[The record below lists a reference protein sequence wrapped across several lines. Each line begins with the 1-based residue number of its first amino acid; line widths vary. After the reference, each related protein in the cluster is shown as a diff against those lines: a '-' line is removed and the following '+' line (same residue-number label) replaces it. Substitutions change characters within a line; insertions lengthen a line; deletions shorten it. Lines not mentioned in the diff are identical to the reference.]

1 MSEGFWIDPEM
12 VRAAAPG
19 FHQLGQRMD
28 EVFATLRARLEAEG
42 HCWGWDDYG
51 KAFAKDYLPA
61 RDNAAEFFPQMVQ
74 GLKDIAAGLVEAAD
88 TAGRGEDAT
97 HQKFQT

>member
-1 MSEGFWIDPEM
+1 MNEGFWIEPEV
-12 VRAAAPG
+12 VRAAAPA
-19 FHQLGQRMD
+19 FDQLGQRMD
-28 EVFATLRARLEAEG
+28 EVFATLRAKLEAEG

-51 KAFAKDYLPA
+51 QAFQKDYVPA
-61 RDNAAEFFPQMVQ
+61 RDNATAFLPQMVQ

-88 TAGRGEDAT
+88 TAVRGEDAT